1 MVGGECCFG
10 SQARIFLK
18 RSQGHADT
26 CASEHDPASVPRVE
40 FEPTGNGVEIEDC
53 SALAVV
59 SKGTVPPGVNLPTS
73 NLESG
78 RPTVKAL
85 KIFGIYM

>member
-1 MVGGECCFG
+1 MLRVG
-10 SQARIFLK
+10 
-18 RSQGHADT
+18 
-26 CASEHDPASVPRVE
+26 

-78 RPTVKAL
+78 RPTIEGL
-85 KIFGIYM
+85 KNFWNLYVASGIDKQRGPYEYRYYLQI